1 MISKAVARRYAKGL
15 FDTAWEMELF
25 EKVAEE
31 LDQVVA
37 ILEQQPDLRKVLE
50 YGGTPAKIK
59 KEIIRNIFAE
69 SLSPVVLAFLE
80 LLIDKRRERA
90 LYDIRES
97 YHDLLKKHKNIV
109 VASVKTAYPLEPEFE
124 AKLKETLK
132 KATGK
137 NIELQVSVHP
147 ELIGGLVVQIGDRV
161 FDGSVTKRLE
171 MMKASFMERSLGKLE
186 VDM

>member
-1 MISKAVARRYAKGL
+1 MIHQAVARRYAKGL
-15 FDTAWEMELF
+15 FDTAWEMNLI

-31 LDQVVA
+31 LDQLVEL
-37 ILEQQPDLRKVLE
+37 IEQQPDLRKVLE
-50 YGGTPAKIK
+50 YGGTPTKIK
-59 KEIIRNIFAE
+59 KEIIRKVFAE

-80 LLIDKRRERA
+80 LLIDKRRERS
-90 LYDIRES
+90 LYDIRAS
-97 YHDLLKKHKNIV
+97 YHDLLRKHKNIV
-109 VASVKTAYPLEPEFE
+109 VASVKTAYPLEPQFE
-124 AKLKETLK
+124 AKLQEVLK

-147 ELIGGLVVQIGDRV
+147 ELIGGLVVQLGDRV

-171 MMKASFMERSLGKLE
+171 MMKARFMERSLGKLE